1 MDGENILPMLQG
13 YEQVIGVSL
22 TFVGM
27 DDVIGME
34 S

>member
-1 MDGENILPMLQG
+1 MLQG

-22 TFVGM
+22 TFVGI

-34 S
+34 SWYVYL